1 MTGLDELAVMAL
13 AGGARTERLARVSA
27 WGRGLRAMNA
37 GALTRALEH
46 MRVENELFMGSLPL
60 IADRAGEHR
69 AVLARLAADV
79 RRIPALRSEE
89 VLASI
94 ARTQKDLEAI
104 VRRAATPGAS
114 LVSSVLRGA
123 ATEIPA
129 VSSSTF
135 TWLVRAAS
143 LEADAVM
150 HARLTRLFRAG
161 PLGDAAWI
169 RLATAIEGGGGR
181 TFDMALGQVSELL
194 AIAHPGYR
202 QTIGHASGLIGDL
215 GMRPVEFFGDSWIV
229 KAGRESR
236 PLRFRDGGLLA
247 VREPAS
253 VDRIGEAGIVTSLES
268 KQAATRLEALT
279 VDDAARRAAGKKL
292 SKYDPSLEA
301 RRQQISA
308 ARRTEESIAE
318 GDILMT
324 STGEF
329 YHLRP
334 VPQSLIRNVVSR
346 PYLMSGVDVRAITAN
361 GRNVVQVTTPFN
373 SEFLRPYIGRLLRAL

>member
-1 MTGLDELAVMAL
+1 
-13 AGGARTERLARVSA
+13 
-27 WGRGLRAMNA
+27 MNA

-46 MRVENELFMGSLPL
+46 MRVENQLLMGSLPL
-60 IADRAGEHR
+60 IAEQAGEYR
-69 AVLARLAADV
+69 AILGRLADDV

-94 ARTQKDLEAI
+94 ARTQEDLEAI

-114 LVSSVLRGA
+114 LVTSALRGA

-143 LEADAVM
+143 LEADPVM

-161 PLGDAAWI
+161 PLGDASWT
-169 RLATAIEGGGGR
+169 RLATAIESSGG
-181 TFDMALGQVSELL
+181 TFNATLGQTSELL

-202 QTIGHASGLIGDL
+202 QTIGHAGGLIEDL

-229 KAGRESR
+229 KAGRENQ
-236 PLRFRDGGLLA
+236 PLKFRDGGLLA

-279 VDDAARRAAGKKL
+279 ADDAARRAAGAKL

-334 VPQSLIRNVVSR
+334 VPPSLIRNVVSR
-346 PYLMSGVDVRAITAN
+346 PYLMGGVDVRAITAN

-373 SEFLRPYIGRLLRAL
+373 SEFLRPYIGRLLRSL